1 LKYVV
6 KFKIEIHGRVDRHDI
21 IGAIFGQTEGLLGQE
36 FDLREL
42 QDKGR
47 VGRIKVDIK
56 HQGSKT
62 VGEIEIP
69 SNLSRPETAVIA
81 AMIETIDKV
90 GPYDAKIQL
99 VEIKDLR
106 LEKLEKIVERAKNI
120 LNQWRESTPDTK
132 EILKKIVTPEKVP
145 EVIYYGDDRLPAG
158 PDVDRSDTVIIV
170 EGRADVINLMKYGIK
185 NTIALE
191 GAKEKIPDTIKEL
204 AKKKTTIAFVD
215 GDRGGEL
222 ILKTLLSEVDID
234 YVARAPPGKE
244 VEDLTGKEI
253 SRSLKEIIPADQMR
267 KKLGIEKEAVTEE
280 GEEEEKPVEE
290 KEQVTEV
297 EEEKTEEQM
306 EAAVSAKEKVEERET
321 GIETIAIPKDVLD
334 KINDLKGTLE
344 AILFDSNWKEIKRIP
359 VRDLF
364 TELEKTEDN
373 VFAIIMDGIITQ
385 RLLELADSKGVKII
399 IGVRTGKITMRPPRI
414 QFFTFQDLT

>member
-1 LKYVV
+1 MKYVV
-6 KFKIEIHGRVDRHDI
+6 RLKVEIHGRVDRHDI
-21 IGAIFGQTEGLLGQE
+21 IGAIFGQTEGLLGPD

-47 VGRIKVDIK
+47 IGRIKVDIK

-69 SNLSRPETAVIA
+69 SNLSRPETAVVA

-106 LEKLEKIVERAKNI
+106 LEKLEHIVTRAKEI
-120 LNQWRESTPDTK
+120 LQNWKESSPDTK
-132 EILKKIVTPEKVP
+132 EILKKIMSPEKPP
-145 EVIYYGDDRLPAG
+145 EVIYYGDDQLPAG
-158 PDVDRSDTVIIV
+158 PDVDKADTVIIV
-170 EGRADVINLMKYGIK
+170 EGRADVINLMKYGIR

-191 GAKEKIPDTIKEL
+191 GAKEKIPETIKEL
-204 AKKKTTIAFVD
+204 ARKKTTIAFVD

-222 ILKTLLSEVDID
+222 ILKTLLSEVDVD

-253 SRSLKEIIPADQMR
+253 NRALKDIVPADQMR
-267 KKLGIEKEAVTEE
+267 KKLGIEKEEAA
-280 GEEEEKPVEE
+280 EKPPEKEEAEKEKEERSVEE
-290 KEQVTEV
+290 KAEKPAQAV
-297 EEEKTEEQM
+297 EAQRE
-306 EAAVSAKEKVEERET
+306 AKEGVET
-321 GIETIAIPKDVLD
+321 LAIPKDVLD
-334 KINDLKGTLE
+334 KLPELKGTLE
-344 AILFDSNWKEIKRIP
+344 AVLYDSEWREVKRVP

-364 TELEKTEDN
+364 NELSGIDQKI
-373 VFAIIMDGIITQ
+373 FAIVMDGIITQ
-385 RLLELADSKGVKII
+385 RLLDLAAEKGVKLL
-399 IGVRTGKITMRPPRI
+399 IGVRTGKITVRPPNI
-414 QFFTFQDLT
+414 QFFSFSDLI

>member
-1 LKYVV
+1 MKYVV
-6 KFKIEIHGRVDRHDI
+6 RLKVEIHGRVDRHDI
-21 IGAIFGQTEGLLGQE
+21 IGAIFGQTEGLLGPD

-47 VGRIKVDIK
+47 IGRIKVDIK

-69 SNLSRPETAVIA
+69 SNLSRPETAVVA

-106 LEKLEKIVERAKNI
+106 LEKLEHIVIRAKEI
-120 LNQWRESTPDTK
+120 LQNWKESSPDTK
-132 EILKKIVTPEKVP
+132 EILKKIISPEKPP
-145 EVIYYGDDRLPAG
+145 EVIYYGDDQLPAG
-158 PDVDRSDTVIIV
+158 PDVDKADTVIIV
-170 EGRADVINLMKYGIK
+170 EGRADVINLMKYGIR

-191 GAKEKIPDTIKEL
+191 GAKEKIPETIKEL
-204 AKKKTTIAFVD
+204 ARKKTTIAFVD

-222 ILKTLLSEVDID
+222 ILKTLLSEVDVD

-253 SRSLKEIIPADQMR
+253 NRALRDIVPADQMR
-267 KKLGIEKEAVTEE
+267 KKLGIEKEEAAEKPPE
-280 GEEEEKPVEE
+280 KEEEEKSVEE
-290 KEQVTEV
+290 KAEKPAQAV
-297 EEEKTEEQM
+297 EAQRE
-306 EAAVSAKEKVEERET
+306 AKEGVET
-321 GIETIAIPKDVLD
+321 LAIPKDVLD
-334 KINDLKGTLE
+334 KLPELKGTLE
-344 AILFDSNWKEIKRIP
+344 AVLYDSEWREVKRVP

-364 TELEKTEDN
+364 NELSGIDQKI
-373 VFAIIMDGIITQ
+373 FAIVMDGIITQ
-385 RLLELADSKGVKII
+385 RLLDLAAEKGVKLL
-399 IGVRTGKITMRPPRI
+399 IGVRTGKITVRPPNI
-414 QFFTFQDLT
+414 QFFSFSDLI

>member
-6 KFKIEIHGRVDRHDI
+6 RLKVEIHGRVDRHDI
-21 IGAIFGQTEGLLGQE
+21 IGAIFGQTEGLLGPD

-47 VGRIKVDIK
+47 IGRIKVDIK

-69 SNLSRPETAVIA
+69 SNLSRPETAVVA

-106 LEKLEKIVERAKNI
+106 LEKLEHIVTRAKEI
-120 LNQWRESTPDTK
+120 LQNWKESSPDTK
-132 EILKKIVTPEKVP
+132 EILKKIMSPEKPP
-145 EVIYYGDDRLPAG
+145 EVIYYGDDQLPAG
-158 PDVDRSDTVIIV
+158 PDVDKADTVIIV
-170 EGRADVINLMKYGIK
+170 EGRADVINLMKYGIR

-191 GAKEKIPDTIKEL
+191 GAKEKIPETIKEL
-204 AKKKTTIAFVD
+204 ARKKTTIAFVD

-222 ILKTLLSEVDID
+222 ILKTLLSEVDVD

-253 SRSLKEIIPADQMR
+253 NRALKDIVPADQMR
-267 KKLGIEKEAVTEE
+267 KKLGIEKEEAA
-280 GEEEEKPVEE
+280 EKPPEKEEAEKEKEERSVEE
-290 KEQVTEV
+290 KAEKPAQAV
-297 EEEKTEEQM
+297 EAQRE
-306 EAAVSAKEKVEERET
+306 AKEGVET
-321 GIETIAIPKDVLD
+321 LAIPKDVLD
-334 KINDLKGTLE
+334 KLPELKGTLE
-344 AILFDSNWKEIKRIP
+344 AVLYDSEWREVKRVP

-364 TELEKTEDN
+364 NELSGIDQKI
-373 VFAIIMDGIITQ
+373 FAIVMDGIITQ
-385 RLLELADSKGVKII
+385 RLLDLAAEKGVKLL
-399 IGVRTGKITMRPPRI
+399 IGVRTGKITVRPPNI
-414 QFFTFQDLT
+414 QFFSFSDLI

>member
-1 LKYVV
+1 MKYVV
-6 KFKIEIHGRVDRHDI
+6 RLKVEIHGRVDRHDI
-21 IGAIFGQTEGLLGQE
+21 IGAIFGQTEGLLGPD

-47 VGRIKVDIK
+47 IGRIKVDIK

-69 SNLSRPETAVIA
+69 SNLSRPETAVVA

-106 LEKLEKIVERAKNI
+106 LEKLEHIVTRAKEI
-120 LNQWRESTPDTK
+120 LQNWKESSPDTK
-132 EILKKIVTPEKVP
+132 EILKKIMSPEKPP
-145 EVIYYGDDRLPAG
+145 EVIYYGDDQLPAG
-158 PDVDRSDTVIIV
+158 PDVDKADTVIIV
-170 EGRADVINLMKYGIK
+170 EGRADVINLMKYGIR

-191 GAKEKIPDTIKEL
+191 GAKEKIPETIKEL
-204 AKKKTTIAFVD
+204 ARKKTTIAFVD

-222 ILKTLLSEVDID
+222 ILKTLLSEVDVD

-253 SRSLKEIIPADQMR
+253 NRALKDIVPADQMR
-267 KKLGIEKEAVTEE
+267 KKLGIEKEEAA
-280 GEEEEKPVEE
+280 EKPPEKEEAEKEKEERSVEE
-290 KEQVTEV
+290 KSEKPAQAV
-297 EEEKTEEQM
+297 EAQRE
-306 EAAVSAKEKVEERET
+306 AKEGVET
-321 GIETIAIPKDVLD
+321 LAIPKDVLD
-334 KINDLKGTLE
+334 KLPELKGTLE
-344 AILFDSNWKEIKRIP
+344 AVLYDSEWREVKRVP

-364 TELEKTEDN
+364 NELSGIDQKI
-373 VFAIIMDGIITQ
+373 FAIVMDGIITQ
-385 RLLELADSKGVKII
+385 RLLDLAAEKGVKLL
-399 IGVRTGKITMRPPRI
+399 IGVRTGKITVRPPNI
-414 QFFTFQDLT
+414 QFFSFSDLI